1 MDIVGL
7 IFNNLGI
14 VVALVL
20 FVIGWYF
27 GTRNERKHL
36 VSLDETEK
44 LLGHIIITS
53 ERFYEPCTQGHAK
66 LVIGS
71 VVIAQ
76 DRFKSVIAGLLSFFG
91 KNLTGYETMLERGR
105 REAVLRMK
113 WQASEIGYNHILGM
127 RIETTNIG
135 AHDPNG
141 DAIEVIA
148 YGTAV
153 QTVGDPNIPP
163 RLG

>member
-1 MDIVGL
+1 MDIVSL
-7 IFNNLGI
+7 ILNNLGI
-14 VVALVL
+14 VVAIIL
-20 FVIGWYF
+20 FIVGWYF
-27 GTRNERKHL
+27 GTRNERQHL
-36 VSLDETEK
+36 ASLDEEEK

-53 ERFYEPCTQGHAK
+53 ERFYEPRTQNQAQ

-76 DRFKSVIAGLLSFFG
+76 DRFKSVIANLLSIFG

-105 REAVLRMK
+105 REAVVRMK
-113 WQASEIGYNHILGM
+113 WQASEIGYNHVLGV
-127 RIETTNIG
+127 RIETANIG

-153 QTVGDPNIPP
+153 QTVDNPNIPP